1 MLEKCRVKIVVF
13 AFACAFAVTPHLY
26 AKPDTP
32 KALLFTPIYHID
44 QNPYF
49 DWVIKERADPAQLEK
64 AKIEYLIERVRKSP
78 YTFVRNG
85 SEYTSNEAAEH
96 LGWKYSHVKDRI
108 QTARQFIE
116 HLATRSSTSGKLY
129 LTKLADGI
137 TYPTGEMLTNELD
150 TLESKLADTSSALIS
165 S

>member
-1 MLEKCRVKIVVF
+1 MSEKFRLKIVVF
-13 AFACAFAVTPHLY
+13 ALACVFAVTPHLH

-32 KALLFTPIYHID
+32 KTLLFTPIYHID

-49 DWVIKERADPAQLEK
+49 DWVIRKRADQAQFEK

-85 SEYTSNEAAEH
+85 SEHTSNEAAEH
-96 LGWKYSHVKDRI
+96 LAWKWYHVKDRI

-116 HLATRSSTSGKLY
+116 HLATRSSTSGQLY
-129 LTKLADGI
+129 MTKLTDGK
-137 TYPTGEMLTNELD
+137 TYPTGEMLTNELEA
-150 TLESKLADTSSALIS
+150 LESTLANTPFTSASH
-165 S
+165 